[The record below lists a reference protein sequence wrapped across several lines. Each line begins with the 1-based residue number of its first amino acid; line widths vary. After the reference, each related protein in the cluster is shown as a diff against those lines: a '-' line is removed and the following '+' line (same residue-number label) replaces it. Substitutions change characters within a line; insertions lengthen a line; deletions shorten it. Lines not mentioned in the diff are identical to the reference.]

1 MKKNKVFVIGT
12 GLCRFGRFPDT
23 PSRAFGWPVVRE
35 ALLESGLPK
44 ELIDVAYA
52 SSVMG
57 GSMVGQQVLG
67 QLGLTGLP
75 IINVEDACSSSAVGV
90 QEAAA
95 RIASG
100 RAEAAVVFGM
110 DMLSKLGRGPL
121 PLNKED
127 WDVANGLNM
136 PVLYAMRA
144 QRYLHEHGLKESD
157 LSEVTVKA
165 RAHGARNPL
174 AQFQTPV
181 TIEEVNASREVAD
194 PLRLLHCCPTGD
206 GAAAVVLASDR
217 LARQYA
223 SGQPLVEIA
232 ATVLHSGLYNPG
244 PQSMTTSHVSTKS
257 AKEAYEKAGVSPKDI
272 DVAEIHDS
280 FAIAELMYYEAFQ
293 FCAQGDAMGLLRS
306 GATSLGGSQVVNP
319 SGGLLSRGH
328 PVAAS
333 GVAQIV
339 EVTRQL
345 QGRSGAH
352 QVADAKLGLTHVTGG
367 GVSGFEHGACA
378 VTILKR

>member
-1 MKKNKVFVIGT
+1 MSRRVFVAGT
-12 GLCRFGRFPDT
+12 GLRRFGRYPDVPT
-23 PSRAFGWPVVRE
+23 MTFAWPVVRD
-35 ALLESGLPK
+35 ALIESGLPRDR
-44 ELIDVAYA
+44 IDVAYA
-52 SSVMG
+52 SSVRG
-57 GSMVGQQVLG
+57 GSMMGQRVLG
-67 QLGLTGLP
+67 QVGLTGLP

-100 RAEAAVVFGM
+100 QAEAALVVGV

-121 PLNKED
+121 RLNMED
-127 WDVANGLNM
+127 WDASNGLTL

-144 QRYLHEHGLKESD
+144 QRYLHEHGLCPGD

-165 RAHGARNPL
+165 RAHGALNPL
-174 AQFQTPV
+174 AQFQEPV
-181 TIEEVNASREVAD
+181 TAQQVDASREVAD

-206 GAAAVVLASDR
+206 GAAAVVLVSEE
-217 LARQYA
+217 LARRSTGPA
-223 SGQPLVEIA
+223 PIEIA
-232 ATVLHSGLYNPG
+232 ATVLHSGVYEPG
-244 PQSMTTSHVSTKS
+244 PSSMVTSHVSTRS
-257 AKEAYEKAGVSPKDI
+257 AREAYEQAGVGPQDI

-293 FCAQGDAMGLLRS
+293 FCAPGEAIALLRS
-306 GATSLGGSQVVNP
+306 GATSLGGQRVVNP
-319 SGGLLSRGH
+319 SGGLMSRGH

-339 EVTRQL
+339 EITRQL
-345 QGRSGAH
+345 QGRSGKH
-352 QVADAKLGLTHVTGG
+352 QVNGAKLGLAHVTGG

-378 VTILKR
+378 VTLLKR